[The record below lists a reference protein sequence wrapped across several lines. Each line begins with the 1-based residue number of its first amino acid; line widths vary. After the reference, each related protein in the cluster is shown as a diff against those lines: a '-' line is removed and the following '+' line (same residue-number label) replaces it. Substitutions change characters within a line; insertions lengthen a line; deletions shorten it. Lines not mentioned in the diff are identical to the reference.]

1 MSIKKKLEDGRWF
14 YAVSG
19 RLDVNT
25 SPELQKDLEENISG
39 SEDVVFDFSELKFI
53 SSAGLRV
60 LVFTQKKL
68 GVNGKVIIQDANEFV
83 LEILET
89 TGLKSV
95 FDIR

>member
-1 MSIKKKLEDGRWF
+1 MPINKKHEDGRWL
-14 YAVSG
+14 YTVSG

-25 SPELQKDLEENISG
+25 SPDLQKDLEENITG

-60 LVFTQKKL
+60 LVFTKKKL
-68 GVNGKVIIQDANEFV
+68 GENGTVIIQGANEFV

-89 TGLKSV
+89 TGLRSV

>member
-1 MSIKKKLEDGRWF
+1 MSITKRHEDGRWV

-19 RLDVNT
+19 KLDVNT
-25 SPELQKDLEENISG
+25 SPDLQKDLEENISG

>member
-25 SPELQKDLEENISG
+25 SPELQKDLEENITGSG
-39 SEDVVFDFSELKFI
+39 DIVFDFSEQKFI

-60 LVFTQKKL
+60 LVFTKQKR
-68 GVNGKVIIQDANEFV
+68 GENVNVIIQGANEFV

-89 TGLKSV
+89 TGLRSV